1 MRLLIP
7 ITIYYLYRMELNNFM
22 TAREFAHLVN
32 TPYPTVAQWL
42 RNGRVPGAELK
53 EIGNL
58 KVWLI
63 PKDVLKDFKRPEM
76 GRPALTDEE
85 KTKKAKKRAM
95 EKSSAG
101 LAFET
106 AMTKSR
112 ARAKKAPRKMRKRSN
127 Q

>member
-1 MRLLIP
+1 
-7 ITIYYLYRMELNNFM
+7 M

-42 RNGRVPGAELK
+42 RDGRVPGAELQ

-63 PKDVLKDFKRPEM
+63 PRDVLKDFKRPEM

-85 KTKKAKKRAM
+85 KARKAKRKVI
-95 EKSSAG
+95 EKSAADLPFEPEATTKPKAG
-101 LAFET
+101 
-106 AMTKSR
+106 
-112 ARAKKAPRKMRKRSN
+112 AKKAPKNLTEKMGKKLSKRGN

>member
-1 MRLLIP
+1 
-7 ITIYYLYRMELNNFM
+7 M

-42 RNGRVPGAELK
+42 RDGRVPGAEMQ

-76 GRPALTDEE
+76 GRP
-85 KTKKAKKRAM
+85 KRASRADGNQV
-95 EKSSAG
+95 EQAATSGANEPAPTKPKRRATRKAG
-101 LAFET
+101 LKRT
-106 AMTKSR
+106 MKS
-112 ARAKKAPRKMRKRSN
+112 AKRGGAAK
-127 Q
+127 

>member
-1 MRLLIP
+1 
-7 ITIYYLYRMELNNFM
+7 M

-42 RNGRVPGAELK
+42 RDGRVPGAELQ

-63 PKDVLKDFKRPEM
+63 PRDVLKDFKRPEM

-85 KTKKAKKRAM
+85 KARKAKRKVIEKSAADPPFEPVATTNPKAGPKKAPKKLTKKAPKKL
-95 EKSSAG
+95 S
-101 LAFET
+101 
-106 AMTKSR
+106 
-112 ARAKKAPRKMRKRSN
+112 KRGN